1 MDSSKHNIWRSIY
14 AFGWLIALMMGSTLL
29 NAYASRTFGP
39 RNVANTTELPFAI
52 TQILISLILICE
64 FALYMISICAAAML
78 WLLLMKPFF
87 AGSELRILLG
97 LDFGKPTRSKT
108 VVTRVFETIY

>member
-1 MDSSKHNIWRSIY
+1 MESSKHNIWRSIY

-29 NAYASRTFGP
+29 TEHVVRTFGP

-52 TQILISLILICE
+52 TQIVIALLLICE
-64 FALYMISICAAAML
+64 LALYMISICASAVL

-97 LDFGKPTRSKT
+97 LDLGKPTRLKA
-108 VVTRVFETIY
+108 VVRRVFDTIY